1 MADLTRIQFKRS
13 KTPNVRPAPDT
24 VAEGEIVLNLADRAI
39 LTKLGNEIID
49 LGFAKGGKVDG
60 NIDLTGNFTQT
71 NGHFNTTG
79 SITAGAESSFTDIN
93 VLNSIKLK
101 SKTTEDFGSITFYD
115 GKFYFEQYINGKWT
129 GQLGIPQGAGT
140 IASREWTNT
149 MIKDLGSGV
158 SMSSPRGTT
167 EIANNDDG
175 NMGFWDRT
183 TKRWVF
189 VVGAQSG
196 ANFAGGYV
204 RIKNALSGGDQSSF
218 EATSPDGG
226 KKIGLWAYNDG
237 RTLLSAY
244 DGGAWSNITIGGVGN
259 GTIALREWVSNLNQ
273 TYNETMNLKAGS
285 GSSSPITLRNWGS
298 GDRKNVFE
306 VGDNLSYFFYA
317 QRKGNNTIE
326 FNVNGPILTNGQS
339 VATQQ
344 WVQNNAG
351 GMATINVVYPVG
363 VVMWF
368 AQNKNPNSLFPGT
381 KWVYVGENKTIRL
394 ANSNGSNV
402 MSSGGND
409 NVALSAG
416 HMPSHTHSFSG
427 TTSWFDYGSKGTSG
441 GGAHDHGVP
450 YSVGHNNNLHI
461 ANIDQSSFKGESK
474 PLSLN
479 GLRNVEYKLRT
490 DSNGNHSH
498 SVAIGGHN
506 HTISGTTGGAGSGS
520 AFSVVNSYVM
530 LMAWYR
536 ES

>member
-24 VAEGEIVLNLADRAI
+24 VAEGEIILNLADRAI
-39 LTKLGNEIID
+39 LTKFGNEIID

-60 NIDLTGNFTQT
+60 NIDLTGNFDQK
-71 NGHFNTTG
+71 NGNIVTTG
-79 SITAGAESSFTDIN
+79 SITANQESTIN
-93 VLNSIKLK
+93 APFSIK
-101 SKTTEDFGSITFYD
+101 DSIKIKDSTKPDNFAALTYYT
-115 GKFYFEQYINGKWT
+115 GKLYYEHYVDGKWT
-129 GQLGIPQGAGT
+129 GQFIIPQGAGT
-140 IASREWTNT
+140 AASREWTNLRFRRDSDGVVIT
-149 MIKDLGSGV
+149 PLDQNEAGWWQHIKTDRISFQNGNQARLILNDSLMNVGMGISV
-158 SMSSPRGTT
+158 KSNYANSDMSKVEVT
-167 EIANNDDG
+167 A
-175 NMGFWDRT
+175 
-183 TKRWVF
+183 
-189 VVGAQSG
+189 
-196 ANFAGGYV
+196 
-204 RIKNALSGGDQSSF
+204 
-218 EATSPDGG
+218 PDGQ
-226 KKIGLWAYNDG
+226 KSIGLWAYNDG

-244 DGGAWSNITIGGVGN
+244 AGGAWSNITIGGVGN
-259 GTIALREWVSNLNQ
+259 GVIALREWVSSKNQ
-273 TYNETMNLKAGS
+273 NYANVIRMAAGD
-285 GSSSPITLRNWGS
+285 GSSSEILLKNWGG
-298 GDRKNVFE
+298 GDRKNIFE
-306 VGDNLSYFFYA
+306 VADNTGYFFYA

-402 MSSGGND
+402 MTSGGND